1 MISFG
6 NKKMVCVVDTSFFL
20 EKHTLVKRNNNYI
33 EKRNKSF
40 PEKSGLSKGGKVF
53 PREVLKMS

>member
-1 MISFG
+1 
-6 NKKMVCVVDTSFFL
+6 MVCVVDTSFFL